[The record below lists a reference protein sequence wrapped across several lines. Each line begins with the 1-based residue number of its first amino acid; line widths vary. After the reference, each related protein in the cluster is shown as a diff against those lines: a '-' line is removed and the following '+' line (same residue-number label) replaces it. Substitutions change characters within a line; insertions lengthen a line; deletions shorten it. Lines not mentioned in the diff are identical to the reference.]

1 MWEVTA
7 VTALALAAIAVAAI
21 PRFGPPAAS
30 RLPLRVAVPVV
41 AAIALFA
48 QVPGL
53 VSTSKVR
60 DSREAFNSGR
70 TAEALSNAG
79 EAIEAEP
86 WGSTPYVQ
94 RALVE
99 EATGELRAAQV
110 DLRRAIERSRLDWRP
125 WLLLARVEAKRGN
138 VERALTAYRTARRLR
153 PASPF
158 VRQGTF
164 NER

>member
-1 MWEVTA
+1 M
-7 VTALALAAIAVAAI
+7 
-21 PRFGPPAAS
+21 
-30 RLPLRVAVPVV
+30 V
-41 AAIALFA
+41 AAIALFV

-60 DSREAFNSGR
+60 DSREAFDSRR
-70 TAEALSNAG
+70 TADALSNAS
-79 EAIEAEP
+79 EAIDAEP

-125 WLLLARVEAKRGN
+125 RLLLARVEAKRGN
-138 VERALTAYRTARRLR
+138 VKGALSAYRAARRLR

-158 VRQGTF
+158 VREETF
-164 NER
+164 RGR